1 MCYNKSTEKGELIN
15 SNEKTEKRNFLQMN
29 IMVFDTET
37 VSVNKPFCYN
47 IGYVIYN
54 TDTDEMLVK
63 KDFVVEQIW
72 HNMPLFSTAY
82 YADKRPIYVNRMRA
96 KKTKM
101 NKFGYICKEMI
112 KDLNTFNVEYAYA
125 YNSSFDEKVFEYNCD
140 YFKCNNPFDT
150 VPILDIRGNVHNSI
164 AFTQNFKNFCE
175 EHNRFT
181 EKGNY
186 STTAETIYQYITG
199 IFDFEEEH
207 TALAD
212 SIIELS
218 ILMFTINVHDLVY
231 GKEYKT
237 YTSIPRTTEKVLT
250 VTDTD
255 GLKHEFVYNKKTIRD
270 DGNHI
275 ILKNV

>member
-1 MCYNKSTEKGELIN
+1 
-15 SNEKTEKRNFLQMN
+15 MN

-54 TDTDEMLVK
+54 TDTDEMLAQ

-72 HNMPLFSTAY
+72 HNIPLFSTAY

-150 VPILDIRGNVHNSI
+150 VPILDIRGNVHNSF
-164 AFTQNFKNFCE
+164 AFTQKYKDFCE
-175 EHNRFT
+175 EYNLFT

-186 STTAETIYQYITG
+186 STTAENVYRYITG
-199 IFDFEEEH
+199 IIDFEEEH

-212 SIIELS
+212 SMIELV
-218 ILMFTINVHDLVY
+218 ILIRTIDIFKLEY

-255 GLKHEFVYNKKTIRD
+255 GFKHEFVYNKKTLRNNGD
-270 DGNHI
+270 DI

>member
-1 MCYNKSTEKGELIN
+1 
-15 SNEKTEKRNFLQMN
+15 MN

-54 TDTDEMLVK
+54 TDTDETLAH

-72 HNMPLFSTAY
+72 HNIPLFSTAY
-82 YADKRPIYVNRMRA
+82 YADKRPIYVTRMRA

-101 NKFGYICKEMI
+101 NKYGYICKEMI

-164 AFTQNFKNFCE
+164 AFTNNYKNF
-175 EHNRFT
+175 
-181 EKGNY
+181 
-186 STTAETIYQYITG
+186 
-199 IFDFEEEH
+199 
-207 TALAD
+207 
-212 SIIELS
+212 
-218 ILMFTINVHDLVY
+218 
-231 GKEYKT
+231 
-237 YTSIPRTTEKVLT
+237 
-250 VTDTD
+250 
-255 GLKHEFVYNKKTIRD
+255 
-270 DGNHI
+270 
-275 ILKNV
+275 

>member
-1 MCYNKSTEKGELIN
+1 
-15 SNEKTEKRNFLQMN
+15 MN

-54 TDTDEMLVK
+54 TDTDEIIAQ

-82 YADKRPIYVNRMRA
+82 YADKRPIYVNRMKA

-101 NKFGYICKEMI
+101 NKYGYICKEMI

-150 VPILDIRGNVHNSI
+150 VPILDIRGNVHNSF
-164 AFTQNFKNFCE
+164 AFTQKYKDFCE
-175 EHNRFT
+175 EYNLFT

-186 STTAETIYQYITG
+186 STTAENVYRYITG
-199 IFDFEEEH
+199 VTDFEEEH

-212 SIIELS
+212 SMIELV
-218 ILMFTINVHDLVY
+218 ILIRTIDIFKLEY

-250 VTDTD
+250 ITDTD
-255 GLKHEFVYNKKTIRD
+255 GIKHEFAYNKKTLRNNGD
-270 DGNHI
+270 DI

>member
-1 MCYNKSTEKGELIN
+1 
-15 SNEKTEKRNFLQMN
+15 MN

-37 VSVNKPFCYN
+37 VNLNKPFCYN
-47 IGYVIYN
+47 VGYVIYN
-54 TDTDEMLVK
+54 TDTDEMLAQ

-82 YADKRPIYVNRMRA
+82 YADKRPIYVSRMRA

-112 KDLNTFNVEYAYA
+112 RDLNTFDVEYAYA

-150 VPILDIRGNVHNSI
+150 VPILDIRGNVHNSF
-164 AFTQNFKNFCE
+164 AFTQKYKDFCE
-175 EHNRFT
+175 EYNLFT

-186 STTAETIYQYITG
+186 STTAETVYRYITG
-199 IFDFEEEH
+199 IIDFEEEH

-212 SIIELS
+212 SMIELV
-218 ILMFTINVHDLVY
+218 ILIRTIDIFKLEY

-255 GLKHEFVYNKKTIRD
+255 GLKHEFVYNKKTIRNNGD
-270 DGNHI
+270 DI

>member
-1 MCYNKSTEKGELIN
+1 
-15 SNEKTEKRNFLQMN
+15 MN

-37 VSVNKPFCYN
+37 VNLNKPFCYN

-54 TDTDEMLVK
+54 TDTDKMLAQ

-72 HNMPLFSTAY
+72 HNVPLFSTAY
-82 YADKRPIYVNRMRA
+82 YANKRPIYVSRMKAR
-96 KKTKM
+96 KTKM

-112 KDLNTFNVEYAYA
+112 RDLNTFNVEYAYA
-125 YNSSFDEKVFEYNCD
+125 YNAPFDEKVFEYNCD

-164 AFTQNFKNFCE
+164 AFNQVYKNFCE
-175 EHNRFT
+175 QYNRFT

-186 STTAETIYQYITG
+186 STTAESVYQYITG
-199 IFDFEEEH
+199 VIDFEEEH

-212 SIIELS
+212 SVIELE
-218 ILMFTINVHDLVY
+218 ILVSTVGRYGLEY

-237 YTSIPRTTEKVLT
+237 YSSIPRTTEKVLT

-255 GLKHEFVYNKKTIRD
+255 GFKHEFAYNRKTVRNNGD
-270 DGNHI
+270 NI
-275 ILKNV
+275 ILKNI

>member
-1 MCYNKSTEKGELIN
+1 
-15 SNEKTEKRNFLQMN
+15 MN

-54 TDTDEMLVK
+54 TDTDETLVK
-63 KDFVVEQIW
+63 KDFIVEQIW

-164 AFTQNFKNFCE
+164 AFTQNFKNFCD

-186 STTAETIYQYITG
+186 STTAETVYQYITG

-212 SIIELS
+212 SEIELE
-218 ILMFTINVHDLVY
+218 ILLYCINEGCEF
-231 GKEYKT
+231 GKEYKK
-237 YTSIPRTTEKVLT
+237 YNSIPREKTLT
-250 VTDTD
+250 IIDKRTDIPI
-255 GLKHEFVYNKKTIRD
+255 KTKYSYKSIRISKD
-270 DGNHI
+270 KTKI
-275 ILKNV
+275 TIK

>member
-1 MCYNKSTEKGELIN
+1 
-15 SNEKTEKRNFLQMN
+15 MN
-29 IMVFDTET
+29 IVVFDTET
-37 VSVNKPFCYN
+37 TNLNKPFCYN
-47 IGYVIYN
+47 IGYVICN
-54 TDTDEMLVK
+54 TDTDEILAE

-82 YADKRPIYVNRMRA
+82 YENKRPIYVNRMRA

-112 KDLNTFNVEYAYA
+112 KDFNTFNVEYAYA

-140 YFKCNNPFDT
+140 WFKCNNPFDMI
-150 VPILDIRGNVHNSI
+150 PILDIRGNVHNTI
-164 AFTQNFKNFCE
+164 AFTQPYKDFCE
-175 EHNRFT
+175 RYNRFT

-186 STTAETIYQYITG
+186 STTAETVYQYITG
-199 IFDFEEEH
+199 ITDFEEEH

-218 ILMFTINVHDLVY
+218 ILLITVNEYGLEY

-237 YTSIPRTTEKVLT
+237 YSSIPRTTEKVLS
-250 VTDTD
+250 VTDID
-255 GLKHEFVYNKKTIRD
+255 GIKHEFIYNKKTLRNNGD
-270 DGNHI
+270 DI

>member
-1 MCYNKSTEKGELIN
+1 
-15 SNEKTEKRNFLQMN
+15 MN

-54 TDTDEMLVK
+54 TDTDETLAQ

-101 NKFGYICKEMI
+101 NKFGYACKEMI
-112 KDLNTFNVEYAYA
+112 RDLNAFNVEYAYA

-150 VPILDIRGNVHNSI
+150 VPILDIRGNVHNSF
-164 AFTQNFKNFCE
+164 AFTQKYKDFCE
-175 EHNRFT
+175 EYNLFT

-186 STTAETIYQYITG
+186 STTAENVYRYITG
-199 IFDFEEEH
+199 IIDFEEEH

-212 SIIELS
+212 SMIELV
-218 ILMFTINVHDLVY
+218 ILIRTIDIFKLEY

-237 YTSIPRTTEKVLT
+237 YTSIPRTMEKVLT

-255 GLKHEFVYNKKTIRD
+255 GIKHEFVYNKKTIRD
-270 DGNHI
+270 DGNKI

>member
-1 MCYNKSTEKGELIN
+1 
-15 SNEKTEKRNFLQMN
+15 
-29 IMVFDTET
+29 MVFDTET

-54 TDTDEMLVK
+54 TDTDEMLAQ

-112 KDLNTFNVEYAYA
+112 KDLNTFNVEYTYA

-150 VPILDIRGNVHNSI
+150 VPILDIRGNVHNSF
-164 AFTQNFKNFCE
+164 AFTQKYKDFCE
-175 EHNRFT
+175 EYNLFT

-186 STTAETIYQYITG
+186 STTAENVYRYITG
-199 IFDFEEEH
+199 IIDFEEEH

-212 SIIELS
+212 SMIELV
-218 ILMFTINVHDLVY
+218 ILIRTIDIFKLKY
-231 GKEYKT
+231 GEEYKT

-255 GLKHEFVYNKKTIRD
+255 GIKHEFVYNKKTLRNNGD
-270 DGNHI
+270 DI

>member
-1 MCYNKSTEKGELIN
+1 
-15 SNEKTEKRNFLQMN
+15 MN

-72 HNMPLFSTAY
+72 HNIPLFSTAY
-82 YADKRPIYVNRMRA
+82 YEDKRPIYVSRMKAR
-96 KKTKM
+96 KTKM

-112 KDLNTFNVEYAYA
+112 KDLNAFSVEYAYA

-255 GLKHEFVYNKKTIRD
+255 GIKHEFVYNKKTIRD
-270 DGNHI
+270 DGNKI

>member
-1 MCYNKSTEKGELIN
+1 
-15 SNEKTEKRNFLQMN
+15 MN

-54 TDTDEMLVK
+54 TDTDEMLAQ

-72 HNMPLFSTAY
+72 HNIPLFSTAY
-82 YADKRPIYVNRMRA
+82 YEDKRPIYVNRMRA

-150 VPILDIRGNVHNSI
+150 VPVIDIRGNVHNRI
-164 AFTQNFKNFCE
+164 AFTEDFQNFCE
-175 EHNRFT
+175 LNNQFT
-181 EKGNY
+181 ESGNY
-186 STTAETIYQYITG
+186 STTAETVYRYITNNM
-199 IFDFEEEH
+199 EYTEEH
-207 TALAD
+207 TALSD
-212 SIIELS
+212 SLDELR
-218 ILMFTINVHDLVY
+218 ILEETIRLGAIY
-231 GKEYKT
+231 GKEYKA
-237 YTSIPRTTEKVLT
+237 YSSIPRNTPRELVIKDNDVGMTYTFPYTKRKNKEK
-250 VTDTD
+250 
-255 GLKHEFVYNKKTIRD
+255 
-270 DGNHI
+270 GNYI
-275 ILKNV
+275 ILN

>member
-1 MCYNKSTEKGELIN
+1 
-15 SNEKTEKRNFLQMN
+15 MN
-29 IMVFDTET
+29 IVVFDTET
-37 VSVNKPFCYN
+37 TSLNKPFCYN
-47 IGYVIYN
+47 IGYVICN
-54 TDTDEMLVK
+54 TDTDEILAE

-82 YADKRPIYVNRMRA
+82 YENKRPIYVNRMRA

-112 KDLNTFNVEYAYA
+112 KDFKSFNVEYAYA

-140 YFKCNNPFDT
+140 WFKCYNPFDT
-150 VPILDIRGNVHNSI
+150 IPILDIRGNVHNTI
-164 AFTQNFKNFCE
+164 AFTQPYKDFCE
-175 EHNRFT
+175 RYNRFT

-186 STTAETIYQYITG
+186 STTAETVYQYITG
-199 IFDFEEEH
+199 ITDFEEEH

-218 ILMFTINVHDLVY
+218 ILLTTVNEYGLEY

-237 YTSIPRTTEKVLT
+237 YSSIPRTTEKVLS
-250 VTDTD
+250 VTDID
-255 GLKHEFVYNKKTIRD
+255 GIKHEFVYNKKTLRNNGD
-270 DGNHI
+270 DI

>member
-1 MCYNKSTEKGELIN
+1 
-15 SNEKTEKRNFLQMN
+15 MN

-82 YADKRPIYVNRMRA
+82 YADKRPIYVSRMRA

-101 NKFGYICKEMI
+101 DKFGYICKEMI

-140 YFKCNNPFDT
+140 WFKCNNPFDT
-150 VPILDIRGNVHNSI
+150 VPIIDIRGNVHNRI
-164 AFTQNFKNFCE
+164 AFTDDFQNFCE
-175 EHNRFT
+175 QNNQFT
-181 EKGNY
+181 DSGNY
-186 STTAETIYQYITG
+186 STTAETVYRYLTNNM
-199 IFDFEEEH
+199 EYTEEH
-207 TALAD
+207 TALSD
-212 SIIELS
+212 SLDELR
-218 ILMFTINVHDLVY
+218 ILEETIRLGCEY

-237 YTSIPRTTEKVLT
+237 YSSIPRNVQRELVIKDNNLGMTYKVPYI
-250 VTDTD
+250 
-255 GLKHEFVYNKKTIRD
+255 KRKNKDK
-270 DGNHI
+270 GNYI
-275 ILKNV
+275 ILN

>member
-1 MCYNKSTEKGELIN
+1 
-15 SNEKTEKRNFLQMN
+15 MN

-54 TDTDEMLVK
+54 TDTDEILAQ

-112 KDLNTFNVEYAYA
+112 KDLNTFNVEYTYA

-164 AFTQNFKNFCE
+164 AFTQKYKDFCE
-175 EHNRFT
+175 EYNLFT

-186 STTAETIYQYITG
+186 STTAENVYKYISG
-199 IFDFEEEH
+199 VIEFEEEH

-212 SIIELS
+212 SMIELV
-218 ILMFTINVHDLVY
+218 ILIRTIDIFKLEY

-237 YTSIPRTTEKVLT
+237 YSSIPRTTEKVLT

-255 GLKHEFVYNKKTIRD
+255 GFKHEFAYSRKTLRNNGD
-270 DGNHI
+270 DI